1 MLNNRHANRI
11 LKAANAVYPDGFI
24 DRIRKGDTEAGDG
37 LAAFLVEEIRESAEN
52 GTTPREITGNV
63 IKALETAER
72 EFHRVIN
79 ALREIKHRP
88 VKKAKGLKNFTV
100 YWTLKGRK
108 VYKARTEE
116 EAGEIHNMDSL
127 ACESEV
133 CEDVYIEEGGED

>member
-1 MLNNRHANRI
+1 MLNNRHTNKL
-11 LKAANAVYPDGFI
+11 LKAANAAYPDGLI
-24 DRIRKGDTEAGDG
+24 DRIRKGEKDTGDG
-37 LAAFLVEEIRESAEN
+37 LAAFIVEEIRETADGKN
-52 GTTPREITGNV
+52 PRDITANV
-63 IKALETAER
+63 IKALETAQE
-72 EFHRVIN
+72 ELHRVIS

-88 VKKAKGLKNFTV
+88 VKKAQGLRNFTV

-133 CEDVYIEEGGED
+133 CEDVYIEEGGEV